1 MLFLASSLVVFGLLL
16 LGLGP
21 LGTRMGFWR
30 FTIGLPLVGL
40 GALVT
45 MAGVLVAFVGGVRSR
60 DWNQAGFALVVGLIA
75 VAIPIA
81 QVLKGRGAPSIHDIS
96 TDTQDPPL
104 FQALL
109 PLRTGRVSPAAYD
122 GDATAAQQRA
132 SYGDI
137 ESMLLPAA
145 SGRAFALSLRAARD
159 LGWTIVDSDEAAGR
173 IEATDTTYWFGF
185 VDDVVIRV
193 RAEGGVSRVD
203 IRSKSRVG
211 RGDLGANAR
220 RIRAFMSR
228 MKQS

>member
-1 MLFLASSLVVFGLLL
+1 MLFLASCLVVAGLVL

-21 LGTRMGFWR
+21 LGTRIGLWG
-30 FTIGLPLVGL
+30 FTIGLPVVGL

-45 MAGVLVAFVGGVRSR
+45 MAGVLVAFGGGIRSR

-137 ESMLLPAA
+137 ESVLLPAA
-145 SGRAFALSLRAARD
+145 PGQAFALSLRAARD

-220 RIRAFMSR
+220 RIRAFISR
-228 MKQS
+228 VNES